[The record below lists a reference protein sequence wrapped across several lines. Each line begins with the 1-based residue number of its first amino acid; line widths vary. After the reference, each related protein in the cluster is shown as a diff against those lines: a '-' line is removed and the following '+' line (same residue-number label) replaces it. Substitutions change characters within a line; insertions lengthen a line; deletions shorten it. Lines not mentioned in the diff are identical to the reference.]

1 MGRKCIAPLPGKQ
14 GRGGGGVGTREYVG
28 HVMKGLMLPSLT
40 LARNGLFLLI
50 IVAMDVVKPINS
62 PSSDIIKA
70 NHSDLFSISSSCAVM
85 EYLATCVAVTFMC
98 IKRKQWSEGTL
109 ARNVWE

>member
-1 MGRKCIAPLPGKQ
+1 
-14 GRGGGGVGTREYVG
+14 
-28 HVMKGLMLPSLT
+28 MLLSLT
-40 LARNGLFLLI
+40 LARIGLFRLI
-50 IVAMDVVKPINS
+50 IVARDVVKPINS
-62 PSSDIIKA
+62 PSDIIKA

-85 EYLATCVAVTFMC
+85 EYLTTCVAVTFMC

>member
-1 MGRKCIAPLPGKQ
+1 
-14 GRGGGGVGTREYVG
+14 
-28 HVMKGLMLPSLT
+28 MLPSLT
-40 LARNGLFLLI
+40 LARNGLFYLI

-62 PSSDIIKA
+62 TSDIIKA
-70 NHSDLFSISSSCAVM
+70 NHSDMFSISSSCAVM